1 MLGSSVAGLFRV
13 GMLNS
18 GMFSSV
24 VRFGTIYVERSEEQS
39 VCLLR
44 YLRLVEYEGLSGP

>member
-18 GMFSSV
+18 GMFSGV
-24 VRFGTIYVERSEEQS
+24 VRFGSISVERSEEPS

-44 YLRLVEYEGLSGP
+44 YLRAGGI